1 MRRRG
6 EKVRPA
12 RTGGKSSGLPQ
23 PPHGVRAAAPV
34 TSILTLQ
41 KSRKGEKIMPPEP
54 DGSVLP
60 AAYLA
65 AAGPQSSMQ
74 ALLSILL
81 LVALILVNAFFAACE
96 IAVITLKDAKIE
108 KMAEDGDKRAQKI
121 LKLTSNSSRFFS
133 TIQIGVTLAGF
144 LSSASAA
151 QSFAGGFASFLR
163 FLPFSPSMIRGIST
177 VLITLVL
184 SYFSLVFGELVPKK
198 IAMKRAE
205 ELSFRFA
212 GVLTGIAAAFRPIVS
227 LLTASTNGV
236 LRILGIDPRDT
247 EQTVTE
253 EEILMMVDAGEEKGV
268 LDEDA
273 KDMISNI
280 FDFSDSTVS
289 EVMTHRTEVVA
300 VEDTASVQETVTL
313 SMKLGYS
320 RIPVYHDDLDNV
332 LGIIYVKDLLK
343 YVGVPVDPGVKIT
356 GLMRS
361 AYFVPESK
369 LCADLFSEMTARKLQ
384 IAVVVD
390 EYGGTEGIITM
401 EDLLES
407 IVGSMQ
413 DEYDTE
419 EAEIQRESDNRYSVD
434 GTTPVDEISDLTG
447 SELPD
452 GDYDTIAG
460 LMMCQLGRIPKP
472 NEHPHIKVGNLTL
485 TVAEM
490 DDRRIARITIEK
502 EPLPKPAAAPGMAGA
517 GGRRPQ

>member
-1 MRRRG
+1 
-6 EKVRPA
+6 
-12 RTGGKSSGLPQ
+12 
-23 PPHGVRAAAPV
+23 
-34 TSILTLQ
+34 
-41 KSRKGEKIMPPEP
+41 MPPEP
-54 DGSVLP
+54 DGSPLP
-60 AAYLA
+60 AMFLA
-65 AAGPQSSMQ
+65 AAGTQSNSQ
-74 ALLSILL
+74 ALISILL
-81 LVALILVNAFFAACE
+81 LAVLILINAFFAASE
-96 IAVITLKDAKIE
+96 IAIITLKDAKIE
-108 KMAEDGDKRAQKI
+108 KMAENGDKNAQKI

-151 QSFAGGFASFLR
+151 QSFSDSLSSFLR
-163 FLPFSPSMIRGIST
+163 FLPLSGPMIRGVST
-177 VLITLVL
+177 FLITLIL

-205 ELSFRFA
+205 EISFRFI
-212 GVLTGIAAAFRPIVS
+212 GPLTGIAAVFRPIVS
-227 LLTASTNGV
+227 LLTASTNGI
-236 LRILGIDPRDT
+236 LRILGIDPNDA
-247 EQTVTE
+247 EETVTE

-289 EVMTHRTEVVA
+289 EVMTHRTEVGA
-300 VEDTASVQETVTL
+300 VEDTASVQDAVAL

-320 RIPVYHDDLDNV
+320 RIPVYHDDLDNI

-343 YVGVPVDPGVKIT
+343 YVGAPVDPKVKLT
-356 GLMRS
+356 DLMRS

-369 LCADLFSEMTARKLQ
+369 LCADLFSEMTARRLQ

-407 IVGSMQ
+407 IVGNMQ

-419 EAEIQRESDNRYSVD
+419 EEEIQRESENRFSVD
-434 GTTPVDEISDLTG
+434 GTASVEEIADLTG
-447 SELPD
+447 SELPE
-452 GDYDTIAG
+452 GEYDTIAG
-460 LMMCQLGRIPKP
+460 LMMSQLGRIPKA

-502 EPLPKPAAAPGMAGA
+502 EIPPAAKAPAQNE
-517 GGRRPQ
+517 RK